1 MGRDKK
7 KKKRRVELGW
17 MDFDENKLRQTMVE
31 DQDVTIDKNKT
42 LVEINEMAQDLFFP
56 SGSS

>member
-1 MGRDKK
+1 
-7 KKKRRVELGW
+7 

-31 DQDVTIDKNKT
+31 EQDLTIDKNKT
-42 LVEINEMAQDLFFP
+42 LAEIKEMAQDLFFP